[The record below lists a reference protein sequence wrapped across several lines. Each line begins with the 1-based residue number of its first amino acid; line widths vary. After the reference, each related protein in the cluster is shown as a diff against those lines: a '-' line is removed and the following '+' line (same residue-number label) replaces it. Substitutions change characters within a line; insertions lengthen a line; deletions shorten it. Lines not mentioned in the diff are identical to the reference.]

1 MRTNATTWIRCL
13 AVMLAVCLVLSGCGR
28 ESMTEPMT
36 PTDNAVAE
44 IKDLADD
51 AEVEDAAISGGSS
64 YLGSYTLDDAEFG
77 TQVTVTVGGA
87 SRTIETNA
95 LPDHTTGDFPNAG
108 NPNTISAQD
117 LRYEYTTEPEF
128 AGEASSPL
136 VIGVAVN
143 GVKFEPG
150 TAESVSCASGETY
163 RVEALQDIYNLGLDF
178 NNAHVQPTGEYHYH
192 GAPQLLTDAYAL
204 DDDLVLVGFAADGYL
219 MYYSKSGAYQ
229 SGYQLVSAAR
239 TGTGCTASSALRV
252 DGVEVHGTS
261 PDGTFTSD
269 WVWSDEAGDLDEC
282 NGGTIDGSY
291 AYVITHEFPYI
302 SRCLNGDV
310 GDAGGVPLEGAEG
323 AAPGL
328 SEAADALGISVAE
341 LISALGGPPPDIDA
355 AAKTLGIS
363 VQELMAVL
371 PGPRSA
377 G

>member
-1 MRTNATTWIRCL
+1 
-13 AVMLAVCLVLSGCGR
+13 MLAVCLVLSGCGR